1 LNWVLAA
8 LTQVIPR
15 YSTGHFT
22 EYTLSTEDR
31 LEIVDLCHK
40 FDHILNQGNQ
50 HKLGELFAPDAQVRR
65 VVDYCARGGDCGLL
79 HTSGADK
86 SS

>member
-1 LNWVLAA
+1 MA
-8 LTQVIPR
+8 QVVPH

-40 FDHILNQGNQ
+40 FDHMLNQGQQ
-50 HKLGELFAPDAQVRR
+50 HKLGVLFAPDAQVP
-65 VVDYCARGGDCGLL
+65 VGF
-79 HTSGADK
+79 
-86 SS
+86 SSVAHSS